1 MSQSI
6 KLQTSAI
13 LHVPLSKYDK
23 NFTFIVNGESF
34 HTSQLVAD
42 LLSQKVSNYHL
53 VDPTINEISINTKN
67 RGNFGQFLKLQN
79 FEENHFS
86 KEESKFICEIMKQL
100 ETTKIELN
108 ENRNKLIIDNSV
120 DLLITDESF
129 QEIFPK
135 QYEDEIA
142 FISTNFSEILHNQRE
157 KLKALS
163 ISTIERIINHPNLQ
177 LETEDD
183 LLKFINELYL
193 KSKEYSILYSY
204 VHFRNVEINTIE
216 EFINIFNIDDLDHST
231 WFSITNRLKEEI
243 KNTNT
248 NDSKR
253 YKSKY
258 NQIMYK
264 SDKDFEGIFHFLIN
278 NSIIKDE
285 IKITASSVYSGILEQ
300 LIQPYY
306 PNNQFATDDINN
318 SWICI
323 EFIKHKVIPT
333 HYTLRS
339 NEWSVS
345 SSHPRSWILEGS
357 LDSQNW
363 EKLDTQTECSYLK
376 GRNLVHTFPIQ
387 NNDQPFKYFRIYQT
401 GKSWNN
407 FKTNYKLCF
416 NCIEI
421 YGHIS
426 E

>member
-285 IKITASSVYSGILEQ
+285 IKITASSVYSGILEH

-333 HYTLRS
+333 HYTLR
-339 NEWSVS
+339 
-345 SSHPRSWILEGS
+345 
-357 LDSQNW
+357 
-363 EKLDTQTECSYLK
+363 
-376 GRNLVHTFPIQ
+376 
-387 NNDQPFKYFRIYQT
+387 
-401 GKSWNN
+401 
-407 FKTNYKLCF
+407 
-416 NCIEI
+416 
-421 YGHIS
+421 
-426 E
+426 